1 MPFIN
6 ESSKRETMQRFM
18 PYEHVP
24 ESSWSETFAASLG
37 QVFDEELSV
46 SRMLNREGFETRNRL
61 IDERIK
67 AGEIDPTPFKT
78 RGGRAR
84 LIDYGK
90 IAERLQDP
98 DIKTDSQLNEERN
111 ALLAQRREYAQ
122 NVLSTGPGLAQFAG
136 AATGYVLDPV
146 NIATMGVSGPVA
158 GAKAATVIGRALQY
172 GRNAAIISGGTEIGI
187 QALVYGHKQD
197 IGSPYDASDALANI
211 GMAATGALVLG
222 SIQGG
227 ISAWLD
233 GVLKQADP
241 VPQTKD
247 VVAAKE
253 YLTRMKRSLE
263 NSPPVED
270 VEYKPKLAEK
280 PVRLDLLELKKTLLQ
295 EAREE
300 LTPIA
305 GNKLGRGEVKQL
317 TYEKKDIEYKLSQLQ
332 EPTTKEVDAYIEK
345 LKAESPKEKARP
357 RKAKARELAAGDYHE
372 EKGALEERLAII
384 DRQLQSNELA
394 NNAASDLAR
403 LDQGVMPDKYL
414 RLMDKVISEHQIKSD
429 IQYLQEGVARS
440 EQYAKPSKEPEHYP
454 VPERPKAAGQTVT
467 DRERDILTRH
477 GIAEDYDADMQAFR
491 QLENPMIM
499 DGEDMI
505 DAKSVI
511 DEIDKELDGLDSV
524 LRCAYG

>member
-37 QVFDEELSV
+37 QVVDEELST
-46 SRMLNREGFETRNRL
+46 SAMLNREGFETRNRL

-67 AGEIDPTPFKT
+67 AGEIDPSPFKT

-122 NVLSTGPGLAQFAG
+122 NVLSTGSGLAQFAG
-136 AATGYVLDPV
+136 AATAYVLDPI
-146 NIATMGVSGPVA
+146 NIATMGISGPVA

-187 QALVYGHKQD
+187 QALVYGHKQAID
-197 IGSPYDASDALANI
+197 SPYDAGDALANI

-227 ISAWLD
+227 VSSWIDA
-233 GVLKQADP
+233 VLKKADEVKQA
-241 VPQTKD
+241 KD
-247 VVAAKE
+247 VLAAKE

-263 NSPPVED
+263 NAPKAADADLVTPPPGAD
-270 VEYKPKLAEK
+270 M
-280 PVRLDLLELKKTLLQ
+280 VRYYHG
-295 EAREE
+295 
-300 LTPIA
+300 
-305 GNKLGRGEVKQL
+305 GNPG
-317 TYEKKDIEYKLSQLQ
+317 D
-332 EPTTKEVDAYIEK
+332 
-345 LKAESPKEKARP
+345 
-357 RKAKARELAAGDYHE
+357 AAGSLHFTSD
-372 EKGALEERLAII
+372 L
-384 DRQLQSNELA
+384 
-394 NNAASDLAR
+394 NNAKGWQSRNPDMQLWYVDVPKDSPIR
-403 LDQGVMPDKYL
+403 GGDPEFGVLPPQNIELPADIANTRKEFIDGETIGK
-414 RLMDKVISEHQIKSD
+414 RQIKSD
-429 IQYLQEGVARS
+429 LDHLEEGVKRS
-440 EQYAKPSKEPEHYP
+440 EAYAKPTKAPEHYP
-454 VPERPKAAGQTVT
+454 VPERPKAAGQTVS
-467 DRERDILTRH
+467 DRERDLLTRQ
-477 GIAEDYDADMQAFR
+477 GITEDYDADMQAFR
-491 QLENPMIM
+491 QIENPLIL

-505 DAKSVI
+505 NAKTVI
-511 DEIDKELDGLDSV
+511 DEIDKELSGLDSV
-524 LRCAYG
+524 LRCSYG